1 MMAMFRGR
9 APGAAGSERRGAA
22 ARGAAALALGL
33 LIGLGGCSYLG
44 LGDETATPI
53 AEERPVEELFG
64 IAQNSLREGRYQ
76 TAILQFEE
84 VERLYPISS
93 YAKRSILGASVAA
106 YRAGEYDKSA
116 LSAGRYLEFYP
127 SDEQAPYAQYLIAMS
142 SYDQITD
149 VGRDQA
155 RTKAALQAL
164 RELINR
170 YPNSEYTREAQLKLD
185 LTLDHL
191 AGKEMSIGR
200 FYLKRGKYIGAINR
214 FRTVVERYQTT
225 THVPEALHRLVEAY
239 LALGVESEAQ
249 TAAAVLGHNFPG
261 SDWYQDSYALLT
273 GRDLR
278 PEVDRGS
285 WMNRAWSQLVEGEWL

>member
-1 MMAMFRGR
+1 MAERLSAQRGGR
-9 APGAAGSERRGAA
+9 TRRRG
-22 ARGAAALALGL
+22 GGLAMAVMLSL
-33 LIGLGGCSYLG
+33 GLGGCSYLG
-44 LGDETATPI
+44 FGDEKVVRL
-53 AEERPVEELFG
+53 EDERPVEELFA
-64 IAQNSLREGRYQ
+64 IAEQSMRDGRYQ
-76 TAILQFEE
+76 AAVLQYEE

-93 YAKRSILGASVAA
+93 FAKRSILGTAVAS
-106 YRAGEYDKSA
+106 YRAGDYDKAA

-127 SDEQAPYAQYLIAMS
+127 SDQQAPYAQYLIAMS

-149 VGRDQA
+149 VGRDQG
-155 RTKAALQAL
+155 RTKAALQSL

-200 FYLKRGKYIGAINR
+200 FYLRRGKYIGAINR

-239 LALGVESEAQ
+239 LALGVEREAQ

-278 PEVDRGS
+278 PEVDEGS
-285 WMNRAWSQLVEGEWL
+285 WMRRAWSQVVDGEWL